1 MAEKKIAYTER
12 DFLGIRNE
20 LVRLTNTYYPD
31 LIKNANDASIYS
43 VFLDLNAAVA
53 DNLNFQIDRTFQET
67 VLQYAQERSSLYNLA
82 RTYGLKVPGN
92 RPSLTICEVSIVV
105 PALGDKEDFKY
116 LGFLRRGSQFKGGGN
131 IFELSEDCDFSTQ
144 YGPDG
149 RVNRTKIPNYD
160 ANGIIRNYTITK
172 KVLAINGVTKV
183 FKKEITDNLSK
194 PFYKMFL
201 PDENVVG
208 VTSVIQKDGTG
219 YQTLPTSLEFMDVTA
234 NRWYE
239 VDALAQ
245 EEVFVMDP
253 SSPVDETGIKVGKY
267 LKADQRFVSEYTP
280 EGFFHLTF
288 GAGNQTP
295 QDLLDSFSK
304 NGITLDMS
312 KFMNNTALGNMVKG
326 NTTIFVEYRVGGGK
340 SSNVGAGAINALG
353 TIDFVVAGPSPQ
365 VNQNVQGSLSVTN
378 TTSAIGGADQM
389 SIEEIR
395 NYISFNFAAQNRAV
409 TINDYTSKLRLMP
422 STFGAPAKVGVTE
435 LENKV
440 MLNILS
446 YTPTGKLTSKVPQA
460 LKKNVSEF
468 LSNHRM
474 LNDYISVGSG
484 KVVDL
489 CFEVDLVLENSSNQG
504 QIITNVITKMGDYFG
519 VDSIEMGQDLPMGEL
534 RGVIMNQPGIINI
547 VNLRVYNKVGGEY
560 SQSQSSQPILT
571 VPSAGLRE
579 LNMLDD
585 TIYAQPNEIL
595 HVRFPEKDISVRVQT
610 PNKPN
615 LY

>member
-31 LIKNANDASIYS
+31 LIKNANDSSIYS

-67 VLQYAQERSSLYNLA
+67 VLQYAQERTSLYNLA

-105 PALGDKEDFKY
+105 PAFGDKEDFKY

-131 IFELSEDCDFSTQ
+131 IFELSEDCDFSSQ
-144 YGPDG
+144 YGSDG
-149 RVNRTKIPNYD
+149 RINRTKIPNYN
-160 ANGIIRNYTITK
+160 ASGIIANYTITK
-172 KVLAINGVTKV
+172 KVMVVNGITKV

-201 PDENVVG
+201 PDENVIG

-219 YQTLPTSLEFMDVTA
+219 YQTLPTNLEFMDVTA
-234 NRWYE
+234 DRWYE

-267 LKADQRFVSEYTP
+267 TKANQRFISEFTP

-304 NGITLDMS
+304 NGVTLDMS
-312 KFMNNTALGNMVKG
+312 KFMNNTALGDMIKG
-326 NTTIFVEYRVGGGK
+326 NSTIFVEYRVGGGK
-340 SSNVGAGAINALG
+340 SSNVGAGAINSLG
-353 TIDFVVAGPSPQ
+353 IIDFVVAGPSPQ
-365 VNQNVQGSLSVTN
+365 INQNVAASLSVTN
-378 TTSAIGGADQM
+378 ITSAIGGADQM
-389 SIEEIR
+389 SVEEIR

-409 TINDYTSKLRLMP
+409 TVNDYLSKLRLMP
-422 STFGAPAKVGVTE
+422 SAFGAPAKAGVTE

-446 YTPTGKLTSKVPQA
+446 YTPSGKLTSKVPQA

-474 LNDYISVGSG
+474 MNDYISVGSA
-484 KVVDL
+484 KVIDL
-489 CFEVDLVLENSSNQG
+489 RFELDMVLENSSSQG
-504 QIITNVITKMGDYFG
+504 KVVSNVINKISEYFNI
-519 VDSIEMGQDLPMGEL
+519 DKIEMGQDLPLGKL
-534 RGVIMNQPGIINI
+534 RGLIMEQSGIVNI
-547 VNLRVYNKVGGEY
+547 VKLKVYKVVGGEH
-560 SQSQSSQPILT
+560 SQSQTTQPLFNTTTKEINL
-571 VPSAGLRE
+571 
-579 LNMLDD
+579 LDD
-585 TIYAQPNEIL
+585 TIYAQPDEIL
-595 HVRFPEKDISVRVQT
+595 HIRFPEKDIAIRVQT
-610 PNKPN
+610 PNKPS
-615 LY
+615 YT

>member
-92 RPSLTICEVSIVV
+92 RPSLTICEVSIIV
-105 PALGDKEDFKY
+105 PAFGDKEDFKY
-116 LGFLRRGSQFKGGGN
+116 LGLLRRGSQFKGGGN
-131 IFELSEDCDFSTQ
+131 IFELMEDCDFSSQ
-144 YGPDG
+144 YGADG
-149 RVNRTKIPNYD
+149 RIDRTKVPNT
-160 ANGIIRNYTITK
+160 NSSGIIQNYTITK
-172 KVLAINGVTKV
+172 KVLVTNGVTKV

-201 PDENVVG
+201 PDENIIG
-208 VTSVIQKDGTG
+208 VTSVIQKEGTG
-219 YQTLPTSLEFMDVTA
+219 YQTSPTSLEFMDVTA

-245 EEVFVMDP
+245 DEVFIIDP

-267 LKADQRFVSEYTP
+267 IKADQRFISEYTP

-304 NGITLDMS
+304 NGVSLDMS

-340 SSNVGAGAINALG
+340 ASNVGAGAINSLG
-353 TIDFVVAGPSPQ
+353 VIDFVVAGPTPQ
-365 VNQNVQGSLSVTN
+365 INQNVKASLSVTN
-378 TTSAIGGADQM
+378 ITSAIGGADQM
-389 SIEEIR
+389 SVEEIR

-409 TINDYTSKLRLMP
+409 TINDYVSKTRLMP
-422 STFGAPAKVGVTE
+422 ATFGAPAKVGVTE

-440 MLNILS
+440 MLNVLS
-446 YTPTGKLTSKVPQA
+446 YTPSGKLTSRVPNA
-460 LKKNVSEF
+460 LKNNISEF

-474 LNDYISVGSG
+474 MNDYISVGSA

-489 CFEVDLVLENSSNQG
+489 KFEIDLVLENSASQGKVISN
-504 QIITNVITKMGDYFG
+504 IINKVTDYF
-519 VDSIEMGQDLPMGEL
+519 DIDKIEMGQDLPLGKL
-534 RGVIMNQPGIINI
+534 RGLIMEQSGIVNI
-547 VNLRVYNKVGGEY
+547 VNLKIYNVVGGEY
-560 SQSQSSQPILT
+560 SQSQTTQPLFNT
-571 VPSAGLRE
+571 TTRE
-579 LNMLDD
+579 INLLDD
-585 TIYAQPNEIL
+585 ALYAQPDEIL
-595 HVRFPEKDISVRVQT
+595 HIRFPEKDIAIRVQT
-610 PNKPN
+610 PNKPS
-615 LY
+615 YT

>member
-131 IFELSEDCDFSTQ
+131 VFELSEDCDFSTQ
-144 YGPDG
+144 YGADG

-160 ANGIIRNYTITK
+160 SNGIIRNYTITK

-219 YQTLPTSLEFMDVTA
+219 YKTLPTSLEFMDVTA
-234 NRWYE
+234 DRWYE

-267 LKADQRFVSEYTP
+267 IKADQRFVSEYTP

-326 NTTIFVEYRVGGGK
+326 NSTIFVEYRVGGGK
-340 SSNVGAGAINALG
+340 SSNVGAGAINSLG
-353 TIDFVVAGPSPQ
+353 TIDFVVAGPIAQ
-365 VNQNVQGSLSVTN
+365 INQNVKGSLSVTN

-446 YTPTGKLTSKVPQA
+446 YTPSGKLTSKVPQA

-489 CFEVDLVLENSSNQG
+489 GFELDLVLENSSNQG
-504 QIITNVITKMGDYFG
+504 QIITNIITKIGDYFDI
-519 VDSIEMGQDLPMGEL
+519 DSIEMGQDLPMGAL

-547 VNLRVYNKVGGEY
+547 VNLRVFNKVGGDY
-560 SQSQSSQPILT
+560 SQSQSSQPIWT
-571 VPSAGLRE
+571 VPSAGVRE

-595 HVRFPEKDISVRVQT
+595 HVRFPEKDIAIRVQT
-610 PNKPN
+610 PNKPI
-615 LY
+615 LS

>member
-92 RPSLTICEVSIVV
+92 RPSLTVCEVSIIV
-105 PALGDKEDFKY
+105 PAFGDKEDFKY
-116 LGFLRRGSQFKGGGN
+116 LGFLRRGSQFRGGGGN
-131 IFELSEDCDFSTQ
+131 LFELSEDCDFSSQ
-144 YGPDG
+144 YGSDG
-149 RVNRTKIPNYD
+149 RVNRTKIPNYN
-160 ANGIIRNYTITK
+160 ASGIIANYTITK
-172 KVLAINGVTKV
+172 KVMAVNGVTKV
-183 FKKEITDNLSK
+183 FKKEIPDNLSK

-201 PDENVVG
+201 PDENVIG
-208 VTSVIQKDGTG
+208 VTSVIQKEGTG

-234 NRWYE
+234 DRWYE

-267 LKADQRFVSEYTP
+267 LKADQRFISEFTP

-326 NTTIFVEYRVGGGK
+326 NSTIFVEYRVGGGK
-340 SSNVGAGAINALG
+340 SSNVGAGAINSFG
-353 TIDFVVAGPSPQ
+353 IIDFIVAGPSPKI
-365 VNQNVQGSLSVTN
+365 NQNVMASLSVTN
-378 TTSAIGGADQM
+378 ITSAIGGADQM
-389 SIEEIR
+389 SVEEIR

-409 TINDYTSKLRLMP
+409 TVNDYLSKLRLMP
-422 STFGAPAKVGVTE
+422 STFGAPAKAGVTE

-446 YTPTGKLTSKVPQA
+446 YTPSGKLTSKVPEA

-474 LNDYISVGSG
+474 MNDYISVGSA
-484 KVVDL
+484 KVLDL
-489 CFEVDLVLENSSNQG
+489 RFELDIVLENSSSQG
-504 QIITNVITKMGDYFG
+504 KVIGNVINKVGEYFNI
-519 VDSIEMGQDLPMGEL
+519 DRIEMGQDLPLGKL
-534 RGVIMNQPGIINI
+534 RGLIMKQSGIVNI
-547 VNLRVYNKVGGEY
+547 VNLKVYNLVGGEY
-560 SQSQSSQPILT
+560 SQSQTTQPLFNTTTKEINL
-571 VPSAGLRE
+571 
-579 LNMLDD
+579 LDD
-585 TIYAQPNEIL
+585 TIYAQPDEIL
-595 HVRFPEKDISVRVQT
+595 HIRFPGKDIAIRVQT
-610 PNKPN
+610 PNKPS
-615 LY
+615 YT